1 MVTSD
6 PGPMSLRLFVTDRDS
21 RIRFLVDT
29 GADLCIFPRTM
40 ARGPREKSTYEL
52 CAANGTTIATY
63 GIITLTLNL
72 GLRRAYTW
80 RFVIAD
86 VSKPIIGVDFL
97 AHYEL
102 LVDVR
107 NHRLL
112 DALTLLAVR
121 GQVAEGGAPSIK
133 TVLGTSL
140 YHELLQT
147 FPEITRPDGVSGAP
161 KHTTQHHIRT
171 TPGPPIASKPRRLAT
186 DKLKIAKKEFE
197 TMLRLGTTRLVGWSS
212 PLHLAPKKGD
222 EWRPC
227 GDYRELNARTP
238 PDRYPVR
245 HIEDFAQSLR
255 GKKIFSTID
264 LVRAYNQIPVA
275 PEHIPKTAITTPFG
289 MFEFPFMSFGLR
301 NAAQTFQRF
310 IDEVLRGLDFCYV
323 YIDDILVAS
332 TSEEEHLQHLKIIFE
347 RLKSYG
353 VIVNPS
359 KCTLGKHEAKFL
371 GYLVSAEGT
380 QSLPNKVQAIGS
392 YPRPQT
398 AKQLRQFLGMLNFY
412 RRFISKAAQ
421 LQAPLN
427 DLLQGNTPVN
437 WNPEAQVAFEQCK
450 EGLAQAALLAHPEPD
465 ATLALVCD
473 ASDFTVGTALHQQIN
488 GGWEPLG
495 FFSKKLSST
504 EKKYRAYDRELLAIY
519 LAVKYFRHMVEAR
532 TFTIFTDH
540 KPITFAF
547 RQKPD
552 KCTPRQFRHLD
563 FIGQFT
569 TDIRHIS
576 GKDNVVADAVSRV
589 EELAAS
595 IDFEALAATQQS
607 DEELK
612 TCLREGSPLQLRQM
626 RIPET
631 DVTVFCDVSTS
642 ITRPFVTAPFCRAAF
657 NTVHQLSQAG
667 IKATI
672 KLATQRYVWPAIK
685 NDCRRWARAC
695 IECQKSKV
703 SRHVSAPRGSFTQ
716 PSARFE
722 HVHIDI
728 VILPVSEGYRYC
740 LTCVDRFTRW
750 PEAFPLEN
758 QEASTVARAFYEG
771 WITRFGTPLRVTT
784 DQGRQFE
791 SHLFKQLAV
800 LTGTTQL
807 RTTAY
812 HPAVNGMV
820 ERLHRQL
827 KAAIKCHQ
835 NNRWTEA
842 LPTVLLGIR
851 AAWREDLQVRRTTPI
866 TRRVPDKTFFR
877 GP

>member
-1 MVTSD
+1 
-6 PGPMSLRLFVTDRDS
+6 
-21 RIRFLVDT
+21 
-29 GADLCIFPRTM
+29 
-40 ARGPREKSTYEL
+40 
-52 CAANGTTIATY
+52 
-63 GIITLTLNL
+63 
-72 GLRRAYTW
+72 
-80 RFVIAD
+80 
-86 VSKPIIGVDFL
+86 
-97 AHYEL
+97 
-102 LVDVR
+102 
-107 NHRLL
+107 
-112 DALTLLAVR
+112 
-121 GQVAEGGAPSIK
+121 
-133 TVLGTSL
+133 
-140 YHELLQT
+140 
-147 FPEITRPDGVSGAP
+147 
-161 KHTTQHHIRT
+161 
-171 TPGPPIASKPRRLAT
+171 
-186 DKLKIAKKEFE
+186 
-197 TMLRLGTTRLVGWSS
+197 
-212 PLHLAPKKGD
+212 
-222 EWRPC
+222 
-227 GDYRELNARTP
+227 
-238 PDRYPVR
+238 
-245 HIEDFAQSLR
+245 
-255 GKKIFSTID
+255 
-264 LVRAYNQIPVA
+264 
-275 PEHIPKTAITTPFG
+275 
-289 MFEFPFMSFGLR
+289 MFEFPYMSFGLR

-347 RLKSYG
+347 RFKSYG

-380 QSLPNKVQAIGS
+380 QPLPDKVQAIRS

-398 AKQLRQFLGMLNFY
+398 AKKLRQFLGMLNFY
-412 RRFISKAAQ
+412 RRFISKATQ

-427 DLLQGNTPVN
+427 DLLQGNIKGKTPVN
-437 WNPEAQVAFEQCK
+437 WNPEAQVAFEHCK

-473 ASDFTVGTALHQQIN
+473 ASEFTVGAALHQQIN

-504 EKKYRAYDRELLAIY
+504 EKKYGAYDRELLAIY
-519 LAVKYFRHMVEAR
+519 LAVKYFRDMVEAR

-552 KCTPRQFRHLD
+552 KCSPRQFRHLD

-576 GKDNVVADAVSRV
+576 GKDNVVADALSRV

-595 IDFEALAATQQS
+595 IDFEALAASQQS

-612 TCLREGSPLQLRQM
+612 TYVREGSLLQLRQM
-626 RIPET
+626 RISET

-642 ITRPFVTAPFCRAAF
+642 ITRPFVTAPFRRAAF
-657 NTVHQLSQAG
+657 NTVHQLSHPG

-716 PSARFE
+716 PTARFE

-728 VILPVSEGYRYC
+728 VILPVSEWYRYC

-758 QEASTVARAFYEG
+758 QEANTVARAFYEG

-800 LTGTTQL
+800 LTGTTHL

-812 HPAVNGMV
+812 HPAANGMV

-851 AAWREDLQVRRTTPI
+851 AAWREDLQATAAELVYGEPLRLPGECLIKRSSEDRDDAANYVKELRQHFRAMRPVNGTHHGDRRIFVFKDLRSSEHVFVSHGAPGGILQQPYNGPFRVVSRNDRTFVVNIRGKDATVSIDRLKPAYVISGDSDNAEEHATDRVVQPREEEDDPAEVSGPPPTQQPGNNTNQHTTR
-866 TRRVPDKTFFR
+866 TGRRVRFPERRQIGISWLAQSLAGGSVVAMSPLRSCHFQTTNVYFYFFPNFLLTKTNNRLRVFPAIKLREKGAQTESSRRQSLSRTHLAVMRVHPHICISSLIACRTFLPSLR
-877 GP
+877 